1 MTALEILLTGALLL
15 ALALLVIA
23 HHGDHDL
30 AARFRRERAR
40 RIKAERDW
48 QREAIDNLELR
59 DENAELRRALAL
71 HVGHPS
77 VSLRPLAPVINFPQR
92 GGVS

>member
-1 MTALEILLTGALLL
+1 MTGLELLLAGALLL

-48 QREAIDNLELR
+48 AREAVDNIDLR
-59 DENAELRRALAL
+59 DELAQTRAALAV

-77 VSLRPLAPVINFPQR
+77 TLRPLAPVIDFPQR
-92 GGVS
+92 GGA